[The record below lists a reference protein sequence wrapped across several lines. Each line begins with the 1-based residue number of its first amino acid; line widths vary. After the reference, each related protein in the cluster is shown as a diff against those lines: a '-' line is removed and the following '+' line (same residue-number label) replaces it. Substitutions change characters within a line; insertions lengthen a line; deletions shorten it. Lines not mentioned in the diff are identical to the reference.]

1 MSNELITIEAKLRD
15 SFGKIY
21 AKKLRKE
28 GLIPAN
34 LLEKGKA
41 TSLMLDPKWLGVAYK
56 KSKSFNMSLNGEV
69 KAVKIHEVQVHPT
82 KRIPLHV
89 DLMYV

>member
-21 AKKLRKE
+21 SKKLRKE

-41 TSLMLDPKWLGVAYK
+41 TSLMLRPKMVRC
-56 KSKSFNMSLNGEV
+56 SLQEN
-69 KAVKIHEVQVHPT
+69 
-82 KRIPLHV
+82 
-89 DLMYV
+89 

>member
-21 AKKLRKE
+21 SKKLRKE

-56 KSKSFNMSLNGEV
+56 EV
-69 KAVKIHEVQVHPT
+69 
-82 KRIPLHV
+82 
-89 DLMYV
+89 

>member
-21 AKKLRKE
+21 SKKLRKE

-41 TSLMLDPKWLGVAYK
+41 TSLMLDPKMVRCCLQ
-56 KSKSFNMSLNGEV
+56 EV
-69 KAVKIHEVQVHPT
+69 
-82 KRIPLHV
+82 
-89 DLMYV
+89 